1 MPNSA
6 TENTAALPAVASRD
20 SPVNVIVRLLQ
31 RIVERAEDIGE
42 RVSLGC
48 GMALG
53 ELEVF
58 EPFDLG
64 DELNDRRKALEA
76 DLVEIEIAVHE
87 LDELVGFI
95 KEVTS

>member
-1 MPNSA
+1 MPDFA
-6 TENTAALPAVASRD
+6 TETTAAPPAVAFCD
-20 SPVNVIVRLLQ
+20 SPVNVIVRLLKC
-31 RIVERAEDIGE
+31 IAERAEDIGE

-76 DLVEIEIAVHE
+76 DLVEIEIAVHD

-95 KEVTS
+95 REVTS

>member
-1 MPNSA
+1 MPNLA
-6 TENTAALPAVASRD
+6 TGTTVASPAVASLD
-20 SPVNVIVRLLQ
+20 SPVNVVVRLLKHIAE
-31 RIVERAEDIGE
+31 RIEDVGE

-76 DLVEIEIAVHE
+76 DLVEIETAVHD

>member
-1 MPNSA
+1 MPNFA
-6 TENTAALPAVASRD
+6 TETTAVPPAVAFRD
-20 SPVNVIVRLLQ
+20 SRVNVIVRLL
-31 RIVERAEDIGE
+31 RHIAERAEDIGE

-48 GMALG
+48 GMALS

-76 DLVEIEIAVHE
+76 DLVEIEIAVHD
-87 LDELVGFI
+87 LDELAGFI
-95 KEVTS
+95 KELTS